1 MDLVARITRDLPSRH
16 QQVAADFLRFGMV
29 GAIGFCFD
37 AGTVYALKGLLGL
50 YGAGVVSFF
59 VAATANWA
67 LNRAWTFRH
76 RMHAAAHV
84 QWARFLGV
92 NLIGF
97 ILNRG
102 AYFTLIAATMIARQ
116 YPILAVAAGA
126 VSGLALN
133 FLLSR
138 RIVFR

>member
-1 MDLVARITRDLPSRH
+1 MNPVERMTSVLPARHHQLV
-16 QQVAADFLRFGMV
+16 ADFLRFGIV

-37 AGTVYALKGLLGL
+37 AGTVYALRGPLGL
-50 YGAGVVSFF
+50 YGAGVAAYF
-59 VAATANWA
+59 VAATVNWA

-76 RMHAAAHV
+76 RVHAAAHV
-84 QWARFLGV
+84 QWARFLAV

-97 ILNRG
+97 VLNRG
-102 AYFTLIAATMIARQ
+102 AYFTLIAATVVARHQ
-116 YPILAVAAGA
+116 PVVAVAAGA
-126 VSGLALN
+126 ACGLALN